1 VSAQDKYNAPFPS
14 NLRAIINERGTTIT
28 ALARDLGI
36 TRQAVSQYADGTG
49 QPNAD
54 KLKRI
59 ADYFDVSA
67 DWLLGRAGGV
77 KSLNSD
83 IVAVGKYTGLS
94 ESAIEFLHSIQGQE
108 KQLDVISAIISDDN
122 FPIVIKYILEI
133 IDAKIESEL
142 DKWGVVNHG
151 DEVEKTEDGGR
162 IIRGLEHEL
171 FLEYMVETCIHSIVE
186 NIADDAIYRDC
197 LFE

>member
-1 VSAQDKYNAPFPS
+1 MSAQDKYNAPFPS
-14 NLRAIINERGTTIT
+14 NLRAIIDERGTTIT

-59 ADYFDVSA
+59 ADYFDVST

-83 IVAVGKYTGLS
+83 VLSAGKYTGLS
-94 ESAIEFLHSIQGQE
+94 ESAIEFLHSIHGQE
-108 KQLDVISAIISDDN
+108 KRLDVISSIISDKT
-122 FPIVIKYILEI
+122 FPIVINYILEI

-142 DKWGVVNHG
+142 DKWGGEYHG
-151 DEVEKTEDGGR
+151 DEAEKTADGGR
-162 IIRGLEHEL
+162 IIRGFEHEL
-171 FLEYMVETCIHSIVE
+171 FLEYMIETCIHSIVE
-186 NIADDAIYRDC
+186 NIAEDAIYRNC